1 MKARAYRS
9 AMLTGVAFVALL
21 SLSTRSYGK
30 PPGCEQQAPQ
40 TLSGSASR
48 AATQA
53 GATANAATLTPAND
67 NSKVV
72 ERNFGEGRAVY
83 RRALGFIADRPL
95 TIGPQQVSVSIAGG
109 LVDPATTEVFPVER
123 GQVTFGVEI
132 NQVTHILTVILCI
145 DPHSP
150 DAVGTG
156 KYVGSMLIAGPGI
169 VPAQIPLTVTLKSAK
184 VFLVWLM
191 AFLGLV
197 LGILVKMLGRKL
209 KTEPP
214 MGLWVFGS
222 IVVVGIILTVGVVL
236 KLYYEPSLFDDG
248 FSSFW
253 PILVGSATATA
264 GGTTL
269 VDLFKGA

>member
-1 MKARAYRS
+1 
-9 AMLTGVAFVALL
+9 VVCIALL
-21 SLSTRSYGK
+21 SLGAPAYATI
-30 PPGCEQQAPQ
+30 PEGCKQQAPQ

-53 GATANAATLTPAND
+53 GSTKKAVTLTPAND

-83 RRALGFIADRPL
+83 RRELGFIADRPI
-95 TIGPQQVSVSIAGG
+95 TVAPSRVSVSIAGG
-109 LVDPATTEVFPVER
+109 LVDPATTEVFPVEHR
-123 GQVTFGVEI
+123 QVTFGVEI
-132 NQVTHILTVILCI
+132 NRVTRILTVVLCI

-150 DAVGTG
+150 YAVGTG
-156 KYVGSMLIAGPGI
+156 KYVGTILIAGPGI

-184 VFLVWLM
+184 VALVWLL
-191 AFLGLV
+191 AILGLA
-197 LGILVKMLGRKL
+197 LGIFVKVLSRHL
-209 KTEPP
+209 KKEPTGP
-214 MGLWVFGS
+214 WLFGS
-222 IVVVGIILTVGVVL
+222 MVVVGGILTIGVVL
-236 KLYYEPSLFDDG
+236 KLYYEPALFDDG

-253 PILVGSATATA
+253 PILIGSATATA